1 MKPGRTLE
9 LPETIANRFQ
19 PSDRFIVWIED
30 DMVLLKYI
38 ESASLLRAV
47 ADLPDGDEPMTLDEI
62 SAIVHEVRQ
71 RHHTRVNHADCH

>member
-1 MKPGRTLE
+1 
-9 LPETIANRFQ
+9 
-19 PSDRFIVWIED
+19 
-30 DMVLLKYI
+30 MVLLKYI